1 MYSTT
6 LRLDEDL
13 ARFLQDEAGSREM
26 SVNALLAELV
36 RQARTARS
44 RRQLAQDWA
53 AYAQDDEAQDVA
65 YALPAQA
72 EVAAESKAKVY
83 HAPKSPKKRV

>member
-13 ARFLQDEAGSREM
+13 TRFLQEEARSREM

-36 RQARTARS
+36 RQAQAARA
-44 RRQLAQDWA
+44 RRHLARDWA
-53 AYAQDDEAQDVA
+53 AYAQDAEAQDVA

-72 EVAAESKAKVY
+72 DAAAEPKTKPY
-83 HAPKSPKKRV
+83 RAPKSPKKRA